1 LKYVWNGNS
10 ISMSKMLWSC
20 PSFIWHKIVFLSVS
34 GMILFFILSFI
45 PMESRRVSK
54 QLCSADPPAGLNYNR
69 SASVLS
75 INEKVKMT
83 SFTDAQKTE
92 G

>member
-1 LKYVWNGNS
+1 
-10 ISMSKMLWSC
+10 
-20 PSFIWHKIVFLSVS
+20 
-34 GMILFFILSFI
+34 
-45 PMESRRVSK
+45 MESRRVSK